1 MSCVNQ
7 KPLDYEEPGRFATGL
22 STSALRDGCG
32 LSEHGLDRA
41 PAHLLNLRGSACN
54 PVCSHWDA
62 AGVVARGTRRTSKSA
77 PVQTRGADPRRTP
90 IVPML
95 AYWGFSMIGL
105 RPW

>member
-1 MSCVNQ
+1 MHMSCVNQ

-22 STSALRDGCG
+22 STSALRDDCG
-32 LSEHGLDRA
+32 
-41 PAHLLNLRGSACN
+41 LNLRGSACN